1 MGGVLVVDYNHFDFH
16 LMDGTNVF
24 SIVFSFS
31 DLGAPYNNGQ
41 LYVSIDTEARILIH
55 ILFKNDRVITL
66 VQIFETH
73 YIMWYSSQ
81 TPYQNHTVQETQKIS
96 GVHIVTREPI

>member
-31 DLGAPYNNGQ
+31 DLGAPYNNG
-41 LYVSIDTEARILIH
+41 
-55 ILFKNDRVITL
+55 
-66 VQIFETH
+66 
-73 YIMWYSSQ
+73 
-81 TPYQNHTVQETQKIS
+81 
-96 GVHIVTREPI
+96 